1 MVLDLVEDVLLTVL
15 TFCDICSVLAA
26 SQVDNLLR
34 TTRQIDN
41 STILSFQNKYVI
53 ALVTNLHR
61 RLFLDLPC
69 GARLDDYSTDELINL
84 VKHIVH
90 GPSSWTASTTS
101 APSSPIIARQVIL
114 TPDVDHGPGILNW
127 ENQAQL
133 FPGVH
138 SCSTRIGANL
148 SAGCESKTLVWT
160 YRPKMRRWVNA
171 FALEPT
177 DGGRGALIM
186 IGIRDYATL
195 HKERKNF
202 IEILHLDFST
212 GDWRNLFDERAP
224 DSGFGYP
231 FCLLRIQGDYAV
243 AGTGRSETESSE
255 IMLFELS
262 TLTTRTLRVPKDH
275 DMDLVSGNL
284 VMLSPDIRSPH
295 RGLDMRLWRMASL
308 IHSDIYASIDAAG
321 PLIASSIELT
331 RPSYIPR
338 FRLAAHASPLRSDH
352 SIIWILASSSS
363 PKFTLI
369 RKYHVSHAAIE
380 PLTIRCTKTWDLE
393 NVEKG
398 VPDVS
403 TRISYAGYA
412 NVSSP
417 TKTYSLSDPALDEVE
432 VPLPNQGDY
441 VHMSAYSGAL
451 TYAVDNN
458 VIVNYYE

>member
-1 MVLDLVEDVLLTVL
+1 STPAFCVPILGISATQHCPRPTSSSSTSKQINADVTVKSANEVSQGRNTGSTSSSFFTQPSSLSNTAL
-15 TFCDICSVLAA
+15 TF
-26 SQVDNLLR
+26 
-34 TTRQIDN
+34 
-41 STILSFQNKYVI
+41 SFS
-53 ALVTNLHR
+53 LVQ
-61 RLFLDLPC
+61 
-69 GARLDDYSTDELINL
+69 
-84 VKHIVH
+84 
-90 GPSSWTASTTS
+90 W
-101 APSSPIIARQVIL
+101 
-114 TPDVDHGPGILNW
+114 DHGPGILNW

-133 FPGVH
+133 FPG
-138 SCSTRIGANL
+138 GAFVFYENWGKL
-148 SAGCESKTLVWT
+148 ECWAVESKTLVWT

-195 HKERKNF
+195 HKERKKC
-202 IEILHLDFST
+202 LHPNSA
-212 GDWRNLFDERAP
+212 LFDERAP

-231 FCLLRIQGDYAV
+231 FCLLRIQGDYTV
-243 AGTGRSETESSE
+243 AGTGRSESESSE

-308 IHSDIYASIDAAG
+308 IRSDNYASIDAIG
-321 PLIASSIELT
+321 PLIASSITLT
-331 RPSYIPR
+331 RPSYSPR
-338 FRLAAHASPLRSDH
+338 FRLAAHASPLCSDH
-352 SIIWILASSSS
+352 SIIWILGSSSS

-369 RKYHVSHAAIE
+369 RKYHVSHAAVE
-380 PLTIRCTKTWDLE
+380 TLTMRCTKTWDLE

-417 TKTYSLSDPALDEVE
+417 TKTYSLSDPELREVE

-458 VIVNYYE
+458 VVVNYYE